1 MYSSC
6 VMVTCT
12 SSFGMFLHQEKQANY
27 PDDVPY
33 SMGMSSCCGLM
44 TRSSVCSNR
53 YISTWTGVQE
63 EKKAILALRLASEP
77 PRFRVVVGSCLV
89 IVANFFRGFGPDL
102 SNIVMAVH
110 DCFFHLVE
118 WIEYD
123 ETEPKWEVI
132 WKVKSVCSGAMI
144 DFADD
149 NKQTC
154 VSQLE
159 GEGCIVWREVLSSFY
174 DIFTYCEWPDLS
186 GLSNPPSCAVS
197 SHSPSNR
204 YHYDNQAAELLT
216 ALQHVERSEPERAQ
230 TIAVIEQL
238 VRLIA
243 LTIYLLSLLYTTSA
257 TRCRTSYIKIRYVQ
271 WVPSTILYLFFL
283 GPFSKSTTSGSHRIS
298 RVECVLATIP
308 PKDPS
313 EPCLFLADLL
323 SQYCSLA
330 DFPVIS
336 STTRSDVS
344 FCGCVDEVS
353 LRPPNNMDDD
363 GRTKKVGATSNK
375 RLRDEDDS
383 EDGDNSKEQNQQL
396 SKRPRTDDET
406 VEEKNGYI
414 SAL

>member
-53 YISTWTGVQE
+53 YISTWTGVQG

-123 ETEPKWEVI
+123 ETEPNWEVI

-186 GLSNPPSCAVS
+186 DCRTRLPAPFPATLRQKDACLK
-197 SHSPSNR
+197 
-204 YHYDNQAAELLT
+204 DNQAAELLT

-238 VRLIA
+238 VRLQQDVA
-243 LTIYLLSLLYTTSA
+243 PPTS
-257 TRCRTSYIKIRYVQ
+257 
-271 WVPSTILYLFFL
+271 
-283 GPFSKSTTSGSHRIS
+283 
-298 RVECVLATIP
+298 
-308 PKDPS
+308 
-313 EPCLFLADLL
+313 
-323 SQYCSLA
+323 
-330 DFPVIS
+330 
-336 STTRSDVS
+336 RSDMCNGYRQLS
-344 FCGCVDEVS
+344 FTYSSWAPSASQPHRVDEVS

-363 GRTKKVGATSNK
+363 VNPEMLGFYRRKTHTLGKEERASPRAHVARPMMGVSYLSTMGMSGLDNDLWISPHGHDDFRDKRVRSNVN
-375 RLRDEDDS
+375 LDLA
-383 EDGDNSKEQNQQL
+383 EQL
-396 SKRPRTDDET
+396 PILPTR
-406 VEEKNGYI
+406 
-414 SAL
+414 